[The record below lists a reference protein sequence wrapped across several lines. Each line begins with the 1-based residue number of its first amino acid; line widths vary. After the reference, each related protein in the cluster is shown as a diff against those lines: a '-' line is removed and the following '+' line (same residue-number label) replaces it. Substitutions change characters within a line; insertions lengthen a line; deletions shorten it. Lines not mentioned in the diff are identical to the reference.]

1 MYTYISLKSLILSLS
16 AFQLAKL
23 RYPYFTP
30 FTPAPIT
37 HNKTHI
43 FFMSSYRPSQSGYTS
58 TNIGGDQSCIDGR
71 QEFTTG
77 SAAQFSCAN
86 TSRPSFGPSRPPAP
100 FRFYYHPGPFPLQ
113 PPSRSN
119 APSGTA
125 YTVSGDTLMDRL
137 RQAFPERGNQEKR

>member
-1 MYTYISLKSLILSLS
+1 
-16 AFQLAKL
+16 
-23 RYPYFTP
+23 
-30 FTPAPIT
+30 
-37 HNKTHI
+37 
-43 FFMSSYRPSQSGYTS
+43 MSSYKPSQSGYTS
-58 TNIGGDQSCIDGR
+58 TNVGEDHSRIDGR

-77 SAAQFSCAN
+77 SAAQLSCAD
-86 TSRPSFGPSRPPAP
+86 TTRPSFGPSRSPAP
-100 FRFYYHPGPFPLQ
+100 FTDRLYYHPGPFPLQ